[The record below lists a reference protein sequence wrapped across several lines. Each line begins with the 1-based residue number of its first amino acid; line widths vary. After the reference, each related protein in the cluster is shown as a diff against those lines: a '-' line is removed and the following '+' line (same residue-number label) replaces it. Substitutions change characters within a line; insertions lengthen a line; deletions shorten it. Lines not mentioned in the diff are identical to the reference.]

1 MPHIL
6 DSHSPSDMGFN
17 QSRPARYDH
26 LARLT
31 PHARQHLL
39 HLFVLQTRVVVD
51 VHAHHLGSGREAW
64 SQEATL
70 DSIDLS
76 QSSHSP
82 CHPINY
88 AEKIKVGAR
97 VAMPDNSERSNR
109 PARGHAVPQV
119 EQRNEAHCRD
129 EPRRLE
135 SRKASDDSGH
145 PLKTQFGA
153 SCIQRWVRPRV
164 AKLV

>member
-6 DSHSPSDMGFN
+6 DSHSPSDMYLN

-82 CHPINY
+82 CHPINC
-88 AEKIKVGAR
+88 AEKSKSRDVLRCQTTASVRIAQLAATRCLKSSSGTRRIAAMSHGA
-97 VAMPDNSERSNR
+97 
-109 PARGHAVPQV
+109 
-119 EQRNEAHCRD
+119 
-129 EPRRLE
+129 
-135 SRKASDDSGH
+135 
-145 PLKTQFGA
+145 
-153 SCIQRWVRPRV
+153 
-164 AKLV
+164 